1 VGAVRISGGRSCSRV
16 SNIDSLCQLPRRLQC
31 FWLAFA
37 GCAFVDGD
45 YCLPTLRADTTEVIE
60 SYPAF
65 VLLYH
70 LDELKV
76 VKAMRAQPN
85 SRLVVVQKGSTV
97 VLDRES

>member
-1 VGAVRISGGRSCSRV
+1 V

-76 VKAMRAQPN
+76 ARAIRVNPTAPFV
-85 SRLVVVQKGSTV
+85 LVQNGARVA
-97 VLDRES
+97 LE